1 MIGSLRNFAK
11 TKFAGLLVFI
21 MIIPFVFWGMGSMFS
36 SGNTNNLAKINN
48 TNISTQEFID
58 FLNSSGIPQQ
68 SIKDNLNN
76 NILEELLSS
85 LISNTLLKLEIKD
98 FNIIITENTLFKKIK
113 TNKNF
118 HDENGIFQRLKYEK
132 FLLENNLSAPGFE
145 KRLKDRESQK
155 NLFDYIGAGTKSPQF
170 LVKKLYEE
178 ENKKLEL
185 DFLNLKNF
193 YKSKKDINDQ
203 DILNFINEN
212 KDELKVEYIDFSYAI
227 INPKNLI
234 GVDEFN
240 QAFFD
245 KIDQIEIEISNETP
259 FDEIV
264 NNLNIKPMNIF
275 DFQFSENKSEIEK
288 KIFELKDNK
297 FDLFESE
304 DNYVLYNIKKTS
316 QRPPDI
322 NEAQT
327 KDEVIQLIVQKNKF
341 EYNRKLLEKIGNNNF
356 TENDFLQ
363 MGKNLIKS
371 IQLNS
376 IKDNNKFAIDS
387 VKLLYSLPINSFT
400 LINDEKNEIYLA
412 KIKKFKIKEMN
423 TNNNQFNEYLNKQNS
438 NNKNSIL
445 SSYDLLLN
453 DKYGVVLNQKT
464 LERVKN
470 FFQ

>member
-304 DNYVLYNIKKTS
+304 DNYVLYNIKKTN
-316 QRPPDI
+316 QRSPDI
-322 NEAQT
+322 NDAQT

-341 EYNRKLLEKIGNNNF
+341 EYNRRLLEKIGNNNF

-412 KIKKFKIKEMN
+412 KIKKFKIKEMDS
-423 TNNNQFNEYLNKQNS
+423 NNNQFNEYLNKQNS

>member
-68 SIKDNLNN
+68 SIRDNLNN

-304 DNYVLYNIKKTS
+304 DNYVLYNIKKTN
-316 QRPPDI
+316 QRSPDI
-322 NEAQT
+322 NDAQT

-341 EYNRKLLEKIGNNNF
+341 EYNRRLLEKIGNNNF

-412 KIKKFKIKEMN
+412 KIKKFKIKEMDS
-423 TNNNQFNEYLNKQNS
+423 NNNQFNEYLNKQNS